1 MELSQLKSPK
11 KLCPN
16 LCEPGPNVAPLL
28 GETLV
33 GCLGPSEPTMPGDTQ
48 TFLPPGELGSLPP
61 LFTVLGGC
69 KNFRGPT
76 RAGLFAIPL
85 HGLLPCLL
93 PPRCREAGSRP
104 QD

>member
-33 GCLGPSEPTMPGDTQ
+33 GCLGPSEPATPGDTQ
-48 TFLPPGELGSLPP
+48 TFLPPGELGSLAPA
-61 LFTVLGGC
+61 VYS
-69 KNFRGPT
+69 
-76 RAGLFAIPL
+76 AGRLQEFSGAHEGWFFCDSSPR
-85 HGLLPCLL
+85 PSPL
-93 PPRCREAGSRP
+93 PPATTLP
-104 QD
+104 